1 MSLLCFLR
9 WFQVHVFTDSGSERE
24 CCLLVLNSV
33 TLHRSGYASQRPRG
47 YVFTDSGSCF
57 HWHLCVCVC
66 VCGMCADKEYILMV
80 IQAPQV
86 KPPSDKKK
94 EEKKD

>member
-1 MSLLCFLR
+1 MYSLI
-9 WFQVHVFTDSGSERE
+9 QVHVFTG
-24 CCLLVLNSV
+24 
-33 TLHRSGYASQRPRG
+33 T
-47 YVFTDSGSCF
+47 
-57 HWHLCVCVC
+57 CVCVC